1 MSAVVTELENALQA
15 MQATKAPG
23 VSGTKINQITELSLR
38 NVQSES
44 VIIQKVYTHFKKCPG
59 THKLG
64 PLYVVDSIARKYL
77 EQAKRLHEPVSHAA
91 PDGTFGAGVH
101 RITNLLP
108 ALMNDILQNAPPEEN
123 KDKIDKLVTI
133 WERSSTF
140 PLEVLAEIKQK
151 IATSPMSI
159 VPNARSTTPTGSPPP
174 HLQSLAGQI
183 QNLPVYQPPQA
194 HQTPQSVIPNTQ
206 SQNASTTA
214 GILQALAQMAKQN
227 KTAMPSQ
234 APSQQQTPTPVPQYS
249 APTPQPQ
256 PGGMPNLTQNA
267 SSLVVSQPQQ
277 GQVPMAQMPYT
288 SAPPSQN
295 PNATI
300 PMMGNQLSGMFL
312 GQPGQRQFPNFP
324 PQPPPPPP
332 MPQQGAA
339 PAGIE
344 QMALLQLLLQHGGM
358 SLPQLTQS
366 FGNLA
371 SGQGGPGA
379 DLGAVLPAWSQI
391 MNAAQGQTQQDSSR
405 GGDDGYGRGQRNR
418 EHYSPP
424 SPFRRRSPVYGEYEG
439 NDSRGRDG
447 DRNRGGRG
455 RGGGGFGR
463 RGGSPR
469 SRRDRSRTPP
479 RFANG
484 KGQAER
490 NVTPT
495 ALPKFPKHV
504 EFDPT
509 IGPNNIKVLSR
520 TLFVGGVTISDDEL
534 RKLFE
539 KHGYVQSCIVN
550 QEKRHAFIK
559 MLTRQ
564 DAVKAR
570 QGMETYR
577 ADNMTIRTRW
587 GVGYGPRDCSDY
599 QTGISVIPIDRLTD
613 ADQRW
618 MVSAEYGGTGGRPLE
633 GGMCV
638 EEPDIE
644 IGQGVSSKA
653 ISKRFPTDSG
663 GAKGPRSS
671 HDNSNNGAGNTSGS
685 STTQR
690 EPPRT
695 KRNDYSELHDRTGRD
710 SNIGVAPPTP
720 GFGTGLPFPMGMMPP
735 NMPPGYQYPGF
746 PNQR

>member
-1 MSAVVTELENALQA
+1 
-15 MQATKAPG
+15 
-23 VSGTKINQITELSLR
+23 
-38 NVQSES
+38 
-44 VIIQKVYTHFKKCPG
+44 
-59 THKLG
+59 
-64 PLYVVDSIARKYL
+64 
-77 EQAKRLHEPVSHAA
+77 
-91 PDGTFGAGVH
+91 
-101 RITNLLP
+101 
-108 ALMNDILQNAPPEEN
+108 
-123 KDKIDKLVTI
+123 
-133 WERSSTF
+133 
-140 PLEVLAEIKQK
+140 
-151 IATSPMSI
+151 MSI
-159 VPNARSTTPTGSPPP
+159 VPSKLIFPPTGGLATFSTLEEVRMKLMVSFPGLFVDARSTTPTGSPPP

-194 HQTPQSVIPNTQ
+194 HQTPQSVIPNAQ

-288 SAPPSQN
+288 SAPASQN

-358 SLPQLTQS
+358 NLPQLTQS

-379 DLGAVLPAWSQI
+379 DLGAVLPAWSQM

-424 SPFRRRSPVYGEYEG
+424 SRSPPRYSRDTRRGRSRSRSPNRFDRGSGGGGGGGGGGGASGGRSPPAFRRRSPVYGEYEG

-469 SRRDRSRTPP
+469 RGRDRSRTPP

-509 IGPNNIKVLSR
+509 IGPNNIK
-520 TLFVGGVTISDDEL
+520 G
-534 RKLFE
+534 
-539 KHGYVQSCIVN
+539 
-550 QEKRHAFIK
+550 
-559 MLTRQ
+559 
-564 DAVKAR
+564 
-570 QGMETYR
+570 
-577 ADNMTIRTRW
+577 
-587 GVGYGPRDCSDY
+587 
-599 QTGISVIPIDRLTD
+599 RLI
-613 ADQRW
+613 
-618 MVSAEYGGTGGRPLE
+618 Y
-633 GGMCV
+633 
-638 EEPDIE
+638 
-644 IGQGVSSKA
+644 
-653 ISKRFPTDSG
+653 
-663 GAKGPRSS
+663 
-671 HDNSNNGAGNTSGS
+671 
-685 STTQR
+685 
-690 EPPRT
+690 
-695 KRNDYSELHDRTGRD
+695 
-710 SNIGVAPPTP
+710 
-720 GFGTGLPFPMGMMPP
+720 
-735 NMPPGYQYPGF
+735 
-746 PNQR
+746 

>member
-77 EQAKRLHEPVSHAA
+77 EQAKRLHEPVSQAA

-101 RITNLLP
+101 RITDLLP

-140 PLEVLAEIKQK
+140 PPEVLADIKQR
-151 IATSPMSI
+151 IAASPMSI

-174 HLQSLAGQI
+174 HLQSFGQI
-183 QNLPVYQPPQA
+183 QNFPVYQPPQA
-194 HQTPQSVIPNTQ
+194 HQSPQQQSVIPNTQ

-234 APSQQQTPTPVPQYS
+234 APAQQQAPVPQYS

-256 PGGMPNLTQNA
+256 PSGMPNLSHNA
-267 SSLVVSQPQQ
+267 SSLGVSQPQQ
-277 GQVPMAQMPYT
+277 GQVTMAQMPYT
-288 SAPPSQN
+288 STPPSQN
-295 PNATI
+295 PNAAI

-312 GQPGQRQFPNFP
+312 GQPNQRQFPNFP

-358 SLPQLTQS
+358 NLPQLTQS
-366 FGNLA
+366 FGSLA
-371 SGQGGPGA
+371 GGQGGPGT
-379 DLGAVLPAWSQI
+379 DLGAVLPAWTQI
-391 MNAAQGQTQQDSSR
+391 MNAAQGQSQQDPSR
-405 GGDDGYGRGQRNR
+405 VGDDGYGRGQRNR

-424 SPFRRRSPVYGEYEG
+424 SRSPPRYGR
-439 NDSRGRDG
+439 DTRRGRTRSRSPNRF
-447 DRNRGGRG
+447 DR
-455 RGGGGFGR
+455 
-463 RGGSPR
+463 GSPR

-509 IGPNNIKVLSR
+509 IGSNNIKVLSR

-671 HDNSNNGAGNTSGS
+671 HDNSSNNPSNTAS
-685 STTQR
+685 SSPTQR

-720 GFGTGLPFPMGMMPP
+720 GFGTGLPFPVGMMPP

>member
-140 PLEVLAEIKQK
+140 PPEVLADIKQR
-151 IATSPMSI
+151 IAASPMSI
-159 VPNARSTTPTGSPPP
+159 VPNARSTTPAGSPPP

-183 QNLPVYQPPQA
+183 QNHPVYQPPQA
-194 HQTPQSVIPNTQ
+194 HQIPQSMIPNAQ
-206 SQNASTTA
+206 SQNATTTA

-234 APSQQQTPTPVPQYS
+234 APSQQQTPVPQYS
-249 APTPQPQ
+249 PPAPQQQPS
-256 PGGMPNLTQNA
+256 GMPNLSQSA

-288 SAPPSQN
+288 SAPPNQN
-295 PNATI
+295 PNAAI
-300 PMMGNQLSGMFL
+300 PMMGNQLGGMFL
-312 GQPGQRQFPNFP
+312 GQPGQGQFPNFP

-332 MPQQGAA
+332 IPQQGAA
-339 PAGIE
+339 SAGIE

-358 SLPQLTQS
+358 NLPQLTQS

-379 DLGAVLPAWSQI
+379 DLGAVLPAWTQI
-391 MNAAQGQTQQDSSR
+391 MNAAQGQNQQDSSR
-405 GGDDGYGRGQRNR
+405 SGDDGYGRGQRNR

-424 SPFRRRSPVYGEYEG
+424 SRSPPRYGR
-439 NDSRGRDG
+439 DARRGRSRSRSPNRF
-447 DRNRGGRG
+447 DR
-455 RGGGGFGR
+455 
-463 RGGSPR
+463 GSPR

-479 RFANG
+479 RFSNG

-490 NVTPT
+490 HVTPT

-520 TLFVGGVTISDDEL
+520 TLFVGGVTITDDEL

-618 MVSAEYGGTGGRPLE
+618 MVSAEYGGTGGQPLE

-671 HDNSNNGAGNTSGS
+671 HDNTTSSSGNASSGN
-685 STTQR
+685 TTQR
-690 EPPRT
+690 DPPRT

>member
-140 PLEVLAEIKQK
+140 PPEVLADIKQR
-151 IATSPMSI
+151 IAASPMSI

-194 HQTPQSVIPNTQ
+194 HQNPQSAIPNTQ
-206 SQNASTTA
+206 SQNATTTA

-227 KTAMPSQ
+227 KTAMPPQ
-234 APSQQQTPTPVPQYS
+234 APSQQQTPAPVPQYS
-249 APTPQPQ
+249 APTPQQQ
-256 PGGMPNLTQNA
+256 PSGMPNLSQSA

-277 GQVPMAQMPYT
+277 AQLPMAQMPYT
-288 SAPPSQN
+288 STPPNQN
-295 PNATI
+295 PNAAI
-300 PMMGNQLSGMFL
+300 PMMGNQLGGMFL
-312 GQPGQRQFPNFP
+312 GQPGQGQFPTFP
-324 PQPPPPPP
+324 PQPPLPPPI
-332 MPQQGAA
+332 PQQGTA

-358 SLPQLTQS
+358 NLPQLTQS

-379 DLGAVLPAWSQI
+379 DLGAVLPAWTQI
-391 MNAAQGQTQQDSSR
+391 MNAAQGQNQQDSSR
-405 GGDDGYGRGQRNR
+405 SGDDGYGRGQRNR

-424 SPFRRRSPVYGEYEG
+424 SRSPPRYGR
-439 NDSRGRDG
+439 DARRGRSRSRSPNRF
-447 DRNRGGRG
+447 DR
-455 RGGGGFGR
+455 
-463 RGGSPR
+463 GSPR

-479 RFANG
+479 RFSNG

-520 TLFVGGVTISDDEL
+520 TLFVGGVTITDDEL

-671 HDNSNNGAGNTSGS
+671 HDNTSSTGNASGGN
-685 STTQR
+685 TTQR
-690 EPPRT
+690 DPPRT